1 MHWGHGQS
9 RKFVRGA
16 EVDDY
21 GLSTGSG
28 ADATDQHAVRSGL
41 WLRLQWAPRASNVE
55 ADDLTNEVFDKFDPS
70 KRIMVSWDEVPQEV
84 MGPLLLLGKSFMDEV
99 AARRVVKLKLPA
111 EPKQAKRRRVVD
123 PWEA

>member
-1 MHWGHGQS
+1 MMTTAFPLAPVLMQLTS
-9 RKFVRGA
+9 MLCAR
-16 EVDDY
+16 D
-21 GLSTGSG
+21 
-28 ADATDQHAVRSGL
+28 L
-41 WLRLQWAPRASNVE
+41 WLRLQWTPRTSNVE
-55 ADDLTNEVFDKFDPS
+55 ADDLTNEVFDKFEPS

-111 EPKQAKRRRVVD
+111 KLKPAKRRKVVD